1 MSSKSKLISVS
12 EKTYHDLAQ
21 MGTLEDSFNSVIQRM
36 IEREKIAASGQT
48 LAGTNQIAATE
59 PKRSGDHNGK

>member
-1 MSSKSKLISVS
+1 MVALS
-12 EKTYHDLAQ
+12 EQTYRDLAR
-21 MGTLEDSFNSVIQRM
+21 MGTLEDTFDSVIQRM
-36 IEREKIAASGQT
+36 IEREKIATSGQT